1 MPAEPEGEISYV
13 VLGKLG
19 DHVKKVIELELL
31 IENEPHFAKS
41 LKLQIDALQE
51 VIRHWPMTD
60 KNREQLRYT
69 FVALADTMRG
79 MAAAE
84 QGMYNLCKEQDA
96 SPVQYIY
103 AISQFKYVKDNA
115 RTLLSYLNTLG
126 DE

>member
-1 MPAEPEGEISYV
+1 MSAEPEREISYV

-19 DHVKKVIELELL
+19 DHCKKVIELELL
-31 IENEPHFAKS
+31 LENEPQFAKS
-41 LKLQIDALQE
+41 LKLQLDALQV
-51 VIRHWPMTD
+51 VIRDWPMTD

-84 QGMYNLCKEQDA
+84 LGMYNLCKEQDA
-96 SPVQYIY
+96 SPIQFTY
-103 AISQFKYVKDNA
+103 AISQFKFVKDNA

>member
-1 MPAEPEGEISYV
+1 MPAGPEVEYV

-19 DHVKKVIELELL
+19 DHCKKVIELELL
-31 IENEPHFAKS
+31 IEKEPHFAKS
-41 LKLQIDALQE
+41 LQLQIDARQE
-51 VIRHWPMTD
+51 VIRNWPMTD

-84 QGMYNLCKEQDA
+84 LGMYNLCKEQAA
-96 SPVQYIY
+96 SPQQFIY
-103 AISQFKYVKDNA
+103 AISQFKFVKDNA
-115 RTLLSYLNTLG
+115 KTLLSYLNTLG